1 MKFILTGRKV
11 ILITICQ
18 ILIIDP
24 VLLFSEPA
32 DNPVADYY
40 WDRAR
45 SVRKSRDPVETG
57 TSYSFVATSFYK
69 KVDRRGQVVDVDTLS
84 SEYFFSWGNLDSS
97 RTLFG
102 DPDRFRTLDL
112 NVPDIFKFDYYHYFF
127 SNDTGGADLAI
138 GFDTRVASDPG
149 PVGLIIID
157 RNRFLL
163 RWMYLFYPFK
173 EKYKRFSRSFRFVEI
188 EGYLFP
194 DSIWEVGSKRGIF
207 FSDDYRL
214 ETGIDNF
221 KIYRNR

>member
-1 MKFILTGRKV
+1 
-11 ILITICQ
+11 
-18 ILIIDP
+18 
-24 VLLFSEPA
+24 
-32 DNPVADYY
+32 
-40 WDRAR
+40 WDRAL

-57 TSYSFVATSFYK
+57 TSYSFVATSFYN